1 MPVMGGIEACDRINE
16 LPESCHPDCIIAL
29 TADVFKE
36 NKEKCLK
43 SGMSEVLNKPIE
55 RDELVRV
62 LVKYVK

>member
-1 MPVMGGIEACDRINE
+1 MPVMGGIEACERIQQ
-16 LPESCHPDCIIAL
+16 LPKSCHPNRIIAL

-43 SGMSEVLNKPIE
+43 SGMVEVLNKPIDRE
-55 RDELVRV
+55 ELVRV